1 MIRFKRIP
9 PDIDKRLPRAGEYLR
24 SHRKVVFAYLFG
36 GLARGKQSQLSDV
49 DIAVFLSE
57 TRRASQT
64 KLELLEKLCD
74 VLGTDEIDLVVLNAQ
89 ENVPLVAEV
98 LRDCK
103 VIVDKAP
110 FERHRF
116 ESLALRK
123 YFDFQPRE
131 LRVLKAKVM
140 GHAG

>member
-9 PDIDKRLPRAGEYLR
+9 LDIDKRLPRAAEYLR

-36 GLARGKQSQLSDV
+36 GLARGKQSSLSDV

-57 TRRASQT
+57 TSRAAQT
-64 KLELLEKLCD
+64 KLELLENLCD
-74 VLGTDEIDLVVLNAQ
+74 VLGTDEIDLVVLNTQ

-103 VIVDKAP
+103 VIVDKSP

>member
-9 PDIDKRLPRAGEYLR
+9 PDIAKRLPWAAEYLR

-64 KLELLEKLCD
+64 KLELLENLCD

-89 ENVPLVAEV
+89 ENVPLVAEI

-103 VIVDKAP
+103 VIVDKSP